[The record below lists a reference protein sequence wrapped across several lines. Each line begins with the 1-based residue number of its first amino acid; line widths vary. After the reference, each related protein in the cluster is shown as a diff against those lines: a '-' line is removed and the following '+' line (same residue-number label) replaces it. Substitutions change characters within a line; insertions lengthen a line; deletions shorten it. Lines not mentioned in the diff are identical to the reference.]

1 MRHDTQ
7 SIEIDVPPR
16 HAFEFLAQPEN
27 LPRWA
32 AGFAKSIRRDGD
44 AWAVTTPQGEVE
56 VRYVTD
62 PRLGIVDFHISPAP
76 GVAPGRHRWLAVAGR
91 AGPQPL
97 GRRASE

>member
-1 MRHDTQ
+1 MRYDTQ

-56 VRYVTD
+56 VHYVTD
-62 PRLGIVDFHISPAP
+62 PRLGIVDFPIPPAP
-76 GVAPGRHRWLAVAGR
+76 GGTTVAASRIRPPGAGSVA
-91 AGPQPL
+91 A
-97 GRRASE
+97 ATHA